1 MRGGRSTGKSTEIDF
16 WIFCH
21 ACNCAF
27 RPEFFGAVFWIDGRG
42 FEVDVEVE
50 VEAAPVSCPQCGHQ
64 DIPANPDPSNPDPD
78 PGRPFPGDSDFI
90 PSSPDGMFCFLSCL
104 TEVRSW
110 L

>member
-1 MRGGRSTGKSTEIDF
+1 MGGWESTRKRIEIDF

-50 VEAAPVSCPQCGHQ
+50 VEAVPVSCPQCGRQ
-64 DIPANPDPSNPDPD
+64 DISWRHTNPDPD
-78 PGRPFPGDSDFI
+78 PDPTKP
-90 PSSPDGMFCFLSCL
+90 
-104 TEVRSW
+104 
-110 L
+110 